1 MGKLVLHLVN
11 LFGLYGAH
19 SLRHRLDFRI
29 GYSRQILVDHRK
41 CLLMVPDH
49 ILAKCAVIG
58 GSAEHLQGV
67 GHRLM
72 FRHNLRIVGVV
83 EFLAGVAAET
93 GVIML
98 IYLDHAY
105 RDHIHAG
112 QMRSISDLHA
122 AIEYG
127 AVERVRPK
135 TMTVVAIVAGLLPL
149 LWSQDVG
156 ADLTKRIAAP
166 MVGGMITSAALT
178 LIVIPAIYSLWREWQ
193 LDRAARLVVTLS

>member
-1 MGKLVLHLVN
+1 MWLLNYNFSVAV
-11 LFGLYGAH
+11 A
-19 SLRHRLDFRI
+19 I
-29 GYSRQILVDHRK
+29 GFIALS
-41 CLLMVPDH
+41 
-49 ILAKCAVIG
+49 
-58 GSAEHLQGV
+58 
-67 GHRLM
+67 
-72 FRHNLRIVGVV
+72 
-83 EFLAGVAAET
+83 GVAAET

-98 IYLDHAY
+98 LYLDHAY
-105 RDHIHAG
+105 RDRIRSG
-112 QMRSISDLHA
+112 QMQSIEDLHA

-135 TMTVVAIVAGLLPL
+135 IMTVVAVIAGLLPL

-193 LDRAARLVVTLS
+193 LNRAVRPPQHQR